1 MYEEEKKHRE
11 AESQRLA
18 ELQIAMNNLEK
29 LLAEERAAKKLEEEI
44 RAKQARYVWL
54 PWPWGVE
61 SDLLNYRKF

>member
-44 RAKQARYVWL
+44 RAKQARYV
-54 PWPWGVE
+54 
-61 SDLLNYRKF
+61 